1 MDKTL
6 KDILVPV
13 DFKEPSLNAL
23 TFAVNLARRFEGKI
37 HLLHVLEMGGIL
49 ADLFLSVDEVIK
61 VTEKAKEKLQELA
74 DNITNTYGLET
85 FTRIERGKPHQKIL
99 EVVKELHP
107 RFVILGENHQGVN
120 SEQVLGSTVEQVTLN
135 CEVPVITTKSKCT
148 DLGSL
153 MVVPLD
159 LTQKTRKKISS
170 AILFAK
176 HYDMKI
182 CLVSALI
189 GGIKTR
195 ESRIFKK
202 LKQAKQTI
210 EDSGIKCGMKLF
222 PRSDIPPYQR
232 VLEYSHQIK
241 ASLIMVMTHQEGFTF
256 DNYIGAFAHHIIN
269 ESDIPVLSLTSSA
282 TSYDYDTIL
291 KDIIDPLSIMDRDHI
306 VSRKGA
312 RFSLRKS
319 KS

>member
-1 MDKTL
+1 
-6 KDILVPV
+6 
-13 DFKEPSLNAL
+13 
-23 TFAVNLARRFEGKI
+23 
-37 HLLHVLEMGGIL
+37 
-49 ADLFLSVDEVIK
+49 
-61 VTEKAKEKLQELA
+61 
-74 DNITNTYGLET
+74 
-85 FTRIERGKPHQKIL
+85 
-99 EVVKELHP
+99 
-107 RFVILGENHQGVN
+107 
-120 SEQVLGSTVEQVTLN
+120 
-135 CEVPVITTKSKCT
+135 
-148 DLGSL
+148 

-222 PRSDIPPYQR
+222 PRSDITPYQR

>member
-23 TFAVNLARRFEGKI
+23 TYAVNLARKIEGKI

-61 VTEKAKEKLQELA
+61 VTEKAKDKLQELA
-74 DNITNTYGLET
+74 DNITNTHGLET
-85 FTRIERGKPHQKIL
+85 YTRIERGKPHQKIL
-99 EVVKELHP
+99 ETARELHP
-107 RFVILGENHQGVN
+107 RFVILGENHQGTN

-135 CEVPVITTKSKCT
+135 CEVPVITTKSKNS

-182 CLVSALI
+182 SLVSALI

-210 EDSGIKCGMKLF
+210 EDSGIQCSMKLF
-222 PRSDIPPYQR
+222 PRSEIPPYQR
-232 VLEYSHQIK
+232 VLQYSHQIE

-256 DNYIGAFAHHIIN
+256 DNYIGAFAHQIIN

-282 TSYDYDTIL
+282 TSHDFDTLL
-291 KDIIDPLSIMDRDHI
+291 KDLIDPLSIMDRDHI
-306 VSRKGA
+306 LPRKGA
-312 RFSLRKS
+312 RISIRKS
-319 KS
+319 NS